1 MSVEADIGQKIKEA
15 IDFYLTQADSARLA
29 AQLISDYWGERDYR
43 WLAESG
49 VITQREADIM
59 LGVSKNSALSHP
71 DRLWNWGAWLRWARS
86 HYAPGQHVEVK
97 RAHGDAWS
105 GTPYPHD
112 RVKEILSFGGDGF
125 RVDRDARAEIVMV
138 SGAVLTIYSTGSGE
152 VEDFILPVD
161 GAPRGN
167 RVPKRNSRKAKRTS
181 RRAR

>member
-59 LGVSKNSALSHP
+59 LGVRPNGYPGGDPRIADALSRVFRAAHRRFFSETLTLSMDIEMQSALAEA
-71 DRLWNWGAWLRWARS
+71 RRMGAS
-86 HYAPGQHVEVK
+86 EE
-97 RAHGDAWS
+97 
-105 GTPYPHD
+105 
-112 RVKEILSFGGDGF
+112 EI
-125 RVDRDARAEIVMV
+125 ARAIQQASRVEPKR
-138 SGAVLTIYSTGSGE
+138 GS
-152 VEDFILPVD
+152 
-161 GAPRGN
+161 RK
-167 RVPKRNSRKAKRTS
+167 PKRNSRKSKRTS